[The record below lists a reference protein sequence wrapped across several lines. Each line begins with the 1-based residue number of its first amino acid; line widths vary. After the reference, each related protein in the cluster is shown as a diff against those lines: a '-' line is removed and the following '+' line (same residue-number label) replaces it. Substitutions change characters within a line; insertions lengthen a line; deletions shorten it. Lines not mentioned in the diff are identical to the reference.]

1 MMISV
6 KMQDALNKQMNVEF
20 FSSHLYL
27 SMAAYF
33 ENVNLLGAAKWM
45 KLQSKEEY
53 DHATKLFGY
62 LTEVG
67 ARVTL
72 DKIEKPKA
80 EWTSVLN
87 VFEESLSHE
96 MMITD
101 NINKLAD
108 QALSEKDHS
117 TGLFLGWF
125 VKEQVEEV
133 GAVQMIIEKYKMLG
147 DSKVSLY
154 MLDKELGKRV

>member
-1 MMISV
+1 MISS

-20 FSSHLYL
+20 FSSYLYL

-33 ENVNLLGAAKWM
+33 ESVNLLGAAKWM

-53 DHATKLFGY
+53 DHATKFFGY

-72 DKIEKPKA
+72 DKMEKPKA

-87 VFEESLSHE
+87 VYEESLAHE

-108 QALSEKDHS
+108 LALSEKDHA

-125 VKEQVEEV
+125 IKEQVEEV
-133 GAVQMIIEKYKMLG
+133 GAVQIIIEKYKMLG

>member
-1 MMISV
+1 MMISA
-6 KMQDALNKQMNVEF
+6 KMQDALNKQMNLEF
-20 FSSHLYL
+20 FSSYFYL

-33 ENVNLLGAAKWM
+33 ESVNLLGAAAWM

-53 DHATKLFGY
+53 EHASKFFHY

-67 ARVTL
+67 ARVSL
-72 DKIEKPKA
+72 DKMDKPKA
-80 EWTSVLN
+80 EWASVLA

-101 NINKLAD
+101 SVNKLAD
-108 QALSEKDHS
+108 LALVEKDHS

-125 VKEQVEEV
+125 VKEQIEEV
-133 GAVQMIIEKYKMLG
+133 GAVQMIIQKYKMLG

-154 MLDKELGKRV
+154 MLDKELGKRA